1 MGLFTLLI
9 PVLKSILIANSK
21 NSNTQKVEQNTDLT
35 PNTELDKNTNSTPT
49 NKAEQELQAQAIE
62 LGNNLCEMENN
73 IEQLL
78 QANKKLTD
86 KVNQLETQVST
97 AQSNPQKI
105 SATQIVA
112 NGSGTLGDVKY
123 SILAPTQFQKL
134 NGNEWRLM
142 DGQSIVGT
150 KLSQMTGKSAL
161 PDARGMFIRGM
172 NANREFPF
180 GDLDGNRPVGSE
192 QNDMVGYLGED
203 KSTIYNY
210 HGWTISNIPD
220 ATLKELLT
228 KLGNSNNLADF
239 NTYAKDIKLHLHTPA
254 LLAHAN
260 FQDMVFTSKNIM
272 ERKRELLNYEKL
284 LDDVLSLIKQKN
296 YQIGDETPFKQNII
310 ASTTFLFSKNTGV
323 DTQGYTPY
331 TGDQTRPFHLN
342 WKYSSN
348 NGLFIDKVIASVN
361 AITTIPADQK
371 PALITAIRG
380 FLSKNDKLFKTSSE
394 TRVRNIA
401 LYTYIKVN

>member
-9 PVLKSILIANSK
+9 PVLKSILIANSQ
-21 NSNTQKVEQNTDLT
+21 NQNTQKVEQNTDQT
-35 PNTELDKNTNSTPT
+35 PNTET
-49 NKAEQELQAQAIE
+49 EQELQAQAIE
-62 LGNNLCEMENN
+62 LGNSLCEMENN

-86 KVNQLETQVST
+86 KVNQLETQMS
-97 AQSNPQKI
+97 APQSNPQKI

-123 SILAPTQFQKL
+123 SILAPTEFQKL
-134 NGNEWRLM
+134 NGNEWSLM

-150 KLSQMTGKSAL
+150 KLSQMTGRSAL

-192 QNDMVGYLGED
+192 QTDMVGYLGEN
-203 KSTIYNY
+203 KSNIYNY
-210 HGWTISNIPD
+210 NSWTIANIPD
-220 ATLKELLT
+220 APLKELLT
-228 KLGNSNNLADF
+228 QLGNSNNLADF
-239 NTYAKDIKLHLHTPA
+239 NTCAKDIKLHLHTPA

-260 FQDMVFTSKNIM
+260 FGDMVFTSKNIM

-296 YQIGDETPFKQNII
+296 YQIGDETPLKKKVIG
-310 ASTTFLFSKNTGV
+310 STVIYGGKNGLDSQPCV
-323 DTQGYTPY
+323 SY
-331 TGDQTRPFHLN
+331 TGEGTHSYHLN
-342 WKYSSN
+342 WKYHSSN
-348 NGLFIDKVIASVN
+348 NRFTNNLIGEVN
-361 AITTIPADQK
+361 AITTIPTDQK
-371 PALITAIRG
+371 PALIADIRE
-380 FLSKNDKLFKTSSE
+380 FLSKNDRLFKTSSE

>member
-9 PVLKSILIANSK
+9 PVLKSILIANSQ
-21 NSNTQKVEQNTDLT
+21 NPNTQKVEQNTDLT
-35 PNTELDKNTNSTPT
+35 PNTELDKNTYSTPNT
-49 NKAEQELQAQAIE
+49 ETEQELQAQAIE
-62 LGNNLCEMENN
+62 LSNSLCEMENN

-105 SATQIVA
+105 SATQIVP
-112 NGSGTLGDVKY
+112 NSSGTLGDVKY
-123 SILAPTQFQKL
+123 SILAPTEFQKL
-134 NGNEWRLM
+134 NGNEWKLM

-203 KSTIYNY
+203 KSNIYNL
-210 HGWTISNIPD
+210 HGWAIANIPD
-220 ATLKELLT
+220 APLKELLT
-228 KLGNSNNLADF
+228 QLGNSNNLADF
-239 NTYAKDIKLHLHTPA
+239 NTYAQKIELHLQTSTI
-254 LLAHAN
+254 LGHASFIN
-260 FQDMVFTSKNIM
+260 MLHVSKTTM
-272 ERKRELLNYEKL
+272 ERKRELLNHENL
-284 LDDVLSLIKQKN
+284 LNDVLNLIKQKN
-296 YQIGDETPFKQNII
+296 YHIDKETDFKKAVI
-310 ASTTFLFSKNTGV
+310 ANTMYLYANSSASS
-323 DTQGYTPY
+323 QGYLPY
-331 TGDQTRPFHLN
+331 TGDQSRSHHLN
-342 WKYSSN
+342 WKPFSN
-348 NGLFIDKVIASVN
+348 NTHFLDKVIASVN
-361 AITTIPADQK
+361 AITTIPTDQK
-371 PALITAIRG
+371 PALIANIRE
-380 FLSKNDKLFKTSSE
+380 FLSKNDRLFKTSSE